1 MWNNQVSLS
10 GYLTANVKEVSKTEK
25 DDSVVHFTIGVSR
38 INGDTDF
45 IRCTAF
51 RHNADYMAKY
61 GRKGSLVTLTG
72 NLKTSVY
79 EKDDTQRH
87 QYEVIADSV
96 HIHKKQ
102 EQGDPS

>member
-1 MWNNQVSLS
+1 
-10 GYLTANVKEVSKTEK
+10 
-25 DDSVVHFTIGVSR
+25 
-38 INGDTDF
+38 
-45 IRCTAF
+45 
-51 RHNADYMAKY
+51 MAKY

-72 NLKTSVY
+72 NLRTSVY